1 MYLST
6 LIATSR
12 PAFLILTFA
21 CLSVPFAF
29 AYHEQQAINPF
40 LASLIAIGALCAHIA
55 VNMLN
60 EYLDFTS
67 GLDAT
72 TDKTPFSGGSGG
84 LVAEPQAKHSVLIG
98 AIIALIICCSIGFYI
113 SLIVGLP
120 LLVIGLLGVSIV
132 LTYTP
137 VLNRFPVLCLL
148 APGAGFG
155 LLLINGSYFILTQTF
170 NPNVLLVSLI
180 VFFQVNNLLL
190 LNQFPDIEA
199 DKAHGRRHWA
209 IHYGRASAARI
220 YTGMALFSA
229 GILAISLGLG
239 YISLLNLI
247 VFIPIGLSLHIGWFL
262 MRLASHTP
270 TKVLLPNVRNN
281 VIITLITPC
290 LIALG
295 VL

>member
-1 MYLST
+1 MHLST

-12 PAFLILTFA
+12 PAFLVLTFA

-29 AYHEQQAINPF
+29 VYHEQQTINPF
-40 LASLIAIGALCAHIA
+40 LGSLIVIGALCAHIA

-84 LVAEPQAKHSVLIG
+84 LVTQPQAKHSVLIG
-98 AIIALIICCSIGFYI
+98 AIIALIVCCSIGFYI
-113 SLIVGLP
+113 SLIVGIP
-120 LLVIGLLGVSIV
+120 ILVIGLLGISIV

-137 VLNRFPVLCLL
+137 ILNHFPVLCLL

-155 LLLINGSYFILTQTF
+155 LLLINGSYFVFTQTF
-170 NPNVLLVSLI
+170 NPNLLLVSLI

-239 YISLLNLI
+239 HISLFNLI

-262 MRLASHTP
+262 MRMAARTP
-270 TKVLLPNVRNN
+270 TQAILPNLRNN

>member
-6 LIATSR
+6 LITTSR
-12 PAFLILTFA
+12 PAFLVLTFA

-29 AYHEQQAINPF
+29 VYHEQQTINPF

>member
-12 PAFLILTFA
+12 PAFLVLTFA

-29 AYHEQQAINPF
+29 VYHEQQTINPF